1 MDKIPKDLHVDIL
14 RRLDSDDVARCRF
27 ASKIFN
33 DAYPHLRSIKLKLT
47 IFKSSLEKHSKKNF
61 VNLISNMR
69 IVESVC
75 IGVNDLREYVVE
87 HKDDFNVVTDEDF
100 MKKWLPKV
108 SETLKSLS
116 VTEVNWQQPV
126 WRQSNVLQ
134 LVSNYCHKL
143 VELKVK
149 HARLSVDS
157 FNPMLMLTSLTLE
170 SLHLYDGNIT
180 KLNMCAPNLQ
190 VLNLLSVYG
199 LADPQIHLLNLKSC
213 ELTSTIIL
221 QSLSLITPKLIRLR
235 LEGIRA
241 SKLYVEAPMLSHF
254 HTYFYLEDAFSLT
267 KFENLKHFSIKSFQI
282 GSLLYNLTT
291 ITETVED
298 LTVDTQEYWPGLAN
312 ETCRLFTLEK
322 LFTVFPKVTS
332 LCVKS
337 FAWRELEFTFIS
349 RSYSSKITN
358 GIKGLK
364 RLSAYL
370 NLTYLRI
377 SLSCITHVLD
387 QCTGLSEVSL
397 FIHKDV
403 DGDVLKEIVPEC
415 EASCPRLNWRRGM
428 WNGGTW
434 LVVQGLLK
442 DITAY
447 V

>member
-1 MDKIPKDLHVDIL
+1 
-14 RRLDSDDVARCRF
+14 
-27 ASKIFN
+27 
-33 DAYPHLRSIKLKLT
+33 
-47 IFKSSLEKHSKKNF
+47 
-61 VNLISNMR
+61 
-69 IVESVC
+69 
-75 IGVNDLREYVVE
+75 
-87 HKDDFNVVTDEDF
+87 
-100 MKKWLPKV
+100 
-108 SETLKSLS
+108 
-116 VTEVNWQQPV
+116 
-126 WRQSNVLQ
+126 
-134 LVSNYCHKL
+134 HKL

-170 SLHLYDGNIT
+170 SLHLYDENIT
-180 KLNMCAPNLQ
+180 KLNMCIPNLQ
-190 VLNLLSVYG
+190 VLNLVSVRG
-199 LADPQIHLLNLKSC
+199 LIDPQIHLLNLKSC

-267 KFENLKHFSIKSFQI
+267 KFENLKHLSIESFQI
-282 GSLLYNLTT
+282 GSLLNNLT

-349 RSYSSKITN
+349 RSYSSDTN
-358 GIKGLK
+358 GIKVHRFVTRFV
-364 RLSAYL
+364 RL
-370 NLTYLRI
+370 
-377 SLSCITHVLD
+377 
-387 QCTGLSEVSL
+387 
-397 FIHKDV
+397 IHKDV

-415 EASCPRLNWRRGM
+415 EASCPRF
-428 WNGGTW
+428 T
-434 LVVQGLLK
+434 
-442 DITAY
+442 TT
-447 V
+447 

>member
-134 LVSNYCHKL
+134 LVSNYCNKL

-157 FNPMLMLTSLTLE
+157 FNPMSMLTSLTLE

-190 VLNLLSVYG
+190 VLNLLSVRG
-199 LADPQIHLLNLKSC
+199 LVDPKFHLLNLKSGQ
-213 ELTSTIIL
+213 LTSTITL

-235 LEGIRA
+235 LRGIHA
-241 SKLYVEAPMLSHF
+241 SNLYVEAPMLSHF
-254 HTYFYLEDAFSLT
+254 DTYFYIEDAFSLT
-267 KFENLKHFSIKSFQI
+267 KFENLKHLSVKSLQI
-282 GSLLYNLTT
+282 GSLLNNLT

-332 LCVKS
+332 LCIKS
-337 FAWRELEFTFIS
+337 FAWREFELTLVP
-349 RSYSSKITN
+349 RYSNKITE
-358 GIKGLK
+358 GTKGLK
-364 RLSAYL
+364 TLSVYL
-370 NLTYLRI
+370 NLHYLQI
-377 SLSCITHVLD
+377 SLSRITRVLD
-387 QCTGLSEVSL
+387 QYTGLSEVSL

-403 DGDVLKEIVPEC
+403 DGDVIKEIVSKC
-415 EASCPRLNWRRGM
+415 EAHCPRLNWRRGM

-442 DITAY
+442 DSTTY